1 MGQVKLLKETHKSAI
16 NAGAHRGRQHSR
28 NAGKEAFIWILPAAM
43 VILFIFGYS
52 IVSLFTQSFRYS
64 GKWVGFDNFRLVI
77 TDPLFQTALKHNTLL
92 LLTVPVLVSL
102 AFLLAITLFETRKG
116 MRFYRAAVFLPYV
129 LPIPVIAVVFGQIY
143 QLHGAL
149 NIFLRGI
156 GLDALAQDWLGD
168 PKIALGTMSTVIIW
182 KEVGFGVIL
191 LLAHIISLP
200 EEIFEAARIDG
211 AGFFRVH
218 WSITRPQILN
228 TIIFYGVIE
237 AITMVSW
244 VFNYVF
250 VMSNGLGGPGDAT
263 VVTELYI
270 YRSAFQNQAP
280 ELAATAAVVLF
291 LATLVLVVA
300 FFRIQRRSI
309 SGTFAK

>member
-1 MGQVKLLKETHKSAI
+1 VKLKQDTRKSST
-16 NAGAHRGRQHSR
+16 NAGAPKGRQRSR
-28 NAGKEAFIWILPAAM
+28 RDAREALYWILPAGL
-43 VILFIFGYS
+43 VVLFVFGYS
-52 IVSLFTQSFRYS
+52 IVSLFTQAFRYY
-64 GKWVGFDNFRLVI
+64 GDWIGFENFYIVL
-77 TDPLFQTALKHNTLL
+77 TDSLFHTAIAHNTLL
-92 LLTVPVLVSL
+92 LLVVPILVAC
-102 AFLLAITLFETRKG
+102 AFLFAVLLFETRRG
-116 MRFYRAAVFLPYV
+116 MRFYRASVFLPYV

-149 NIFLRGI
+149 NVFLQSI
-156 GLDALAQDWLGD
+156 GLDPIAQDWLGD

-200 EEIFEAARIDG
+200 QEVFEAARIDG
-211 AGFFRVH
+211 AGFFRMH
-218 WSITRPQILN
+218 WSVTRPQILN
-228 TIIFYGVIE
+228 TIIFYTVIE

-250 VMSNGLGGPGDAT
+250 VMSNGLGGPGSST
-263 VVTELYI
+263 MVSELYI
-270 YRSAFQNQAP
+270 YRAAFQNRAP
-280 ELAATAAVVLF
+280 ELAATAAVLLF

-300 FFRIQRRSI
+300 FFRIQRKSI